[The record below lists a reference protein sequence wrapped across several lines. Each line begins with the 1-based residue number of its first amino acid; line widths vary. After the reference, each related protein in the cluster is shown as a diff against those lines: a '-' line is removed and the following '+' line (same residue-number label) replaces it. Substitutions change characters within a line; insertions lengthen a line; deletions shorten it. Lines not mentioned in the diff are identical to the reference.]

1 MPSSLESGG
10 YVQAAISAPSEKG
23 RKRNLPDEIQELER
37 IKRRRPLSEVEE
49 AVLRLAKDVFDPPRE
64 WFRDQDIQAAQVA
77 TAVRETARAAF
88 APRSTVTYLAD
99 DEQTNSS
106 SWAALAD
113 LQQSITVPV
122 PARLQLTL
130 SLDVYCD
137 VASAQYFESRVVVTS
152 TLGSANYAHGALLAT
167 SAGLRVPVTTIDL
180 LDLLPGYEYI
190 VAPQIRISAAG
201 LSTFTALGPAGTYSD
216 ARSPLICRVEA
227 RSLAT
232 PA

>member
-1 MPSSLESGG
+1 MPSFLESGG
-10 YVQAAISAPSEKG
+10 YVQTAISAPSVRS
-23 RKRNLPDEIQELER
+23 RKRNLPREIQAIERLKRKRELTEQ
-37 IKRRRPLSEVEE
+37 EE
-49 AVLRLAKDVFDPPRE
+49 AILRLAKDVFDPPRE
-64 WFRDQDIQAAQVA
+64 WFGDQDIQAAQVA

-113 LQQSITVPV
+113 LEQSISVPV
-122 PARLQLTL
+122 PARLQLSL

-152 TLGSANYAHGALLAT
+152 SLGSASYAHGALLAT
-167 SAGLRVPVTTIDL
+167 SGGLRLPVTTIDL
-180 LDLLPGYEYI
+180 LDLLPKYEYV

-216 ARSPLICRVEA
+216 ARSLLICRVEA

-232 PA
+232 LG